1 MLYKNIFFVES
12 SFSGG
17 GYIKLFWLDVSH
29 NYIMAVDDEVLA
41 GENTS
46 MKVDGGPVLGG
57 KSNISACEMKINLQ

>member
-46 MKVDGGPVLGG
+46 MKVDGSPVF
-57 KSNISACEMKINLQ
+57 